1 MSNMYTVYSIYTKD
15 IIGNSSLSDTVPVL

>member
-1 MSNMYTVYSIYTKD
+1 MYTVYSIYTKD